1 MRPLN
6 GSSWV
11 RFQHMIRPRL
21 ACRRTTAAPAR
32 APQLLEAALHHAHAD
47 RLAGLLGVLEDVDGE
62 QVADLLHAHGCQCG
76 YPRPRAHL
84 GCAAT
89 ALSSGIKPLPG
100 H

>member
-6 GSSWV
+6 GSSGV

-62 QVADLLHAHGCQCG
+62 QVADLLHAHGASVAT
-76 YPRPRAHL
+76 RARERIW
-84 GCAAT
+84 AAR
-89 ALSSGIKPLPG
+89 LRL
-100 H
+100 